1 MNAQVADFLRDI
13 LTRMDLK
20 DCMIPSVSHA
30 IIIIL
35 IILLALVGDIIT
47 KRLIVTIITAYVKR
61 SKNQWDDVFLEKG
74 VFNRLSHF
82 APALIVFY
90 SIHFTFN
97 QYQAGIA
104 FIQAMT
110 KIYMIIIS
118 LLVADSCLEAL
129 HEIYVNHPRFKNRS
143 IKGYIQVAKI
153 IIDSIGIIFIISIIS
168 NKPPLTLLAGIGA
181 MAALLVLVFKDT
193 ISGFVS
199 GIQLSANDM
208 VKPGDW
214 IEIPKFNIDGVVQE
228 IALSTVKIENWDK
241 TISTIPTY
249 TLVTDTF
256 VNWKGM
262 EQSKGR
268 RIKRSFLIDMNTVDF
283 CNKDLLAK
291 FASDPYLKDFING
304 FSNDNKDEE
313 PLAQDELYKITN
325 LGLFRKYLEAYLK
338 KHPRVNNEMTLLVRD
353 LPATERGIPVEINF
367 FTKNKDGYTYELFQ
381 SEIAEHVL
389 AVIPEFGLKVFQNPS
404 GRDIKKIH
412 EE

>member
-35 IILLALVGDIIT
+35 IILLALIGDIIT

-97 QYQAGIA
+97 QYPAGII
-104 FIQAMT
+104 FIQAVT
-110 KIYMIIIS
+110 KIYMIVIS

-129 HEIYVNHPRFKNRS
+129 HEIYVNHPRYKNRS

-153 IIDSIGIIFIISIIS
+153 IVDAIGIIFIISIIS

-193 ISGFVS
+193 IAGFVS

-208 VKPGDW
+208 VKQGDW

-283 CNKDLLAK
+283 CTRELLAK
-291 FASDPYLKDFING
+291 FASDRYLKDFING
-304 FSNDNKDEE
+304 FSNGNKDEA
-313 PLAQDELYKITN
+313 PLAYDELYKITN

-338 KHPRVNNEMTLLVRD
+338 NHPRVNNEMTLLVRD

-389 AVIPEFGLKVFQNPS
+389 AVIPEFGLKVFQIPS
-404 GRDIKKIH
+404 GRDVKKIH